1 MRAAE
6 HAPRNPR
13 RVLER
18 RRGLAEIVER
28 GVVVFADG
36 RGVNPPGGAFLVIN
50 ESYAPVCSV
59 LFVTAAAALQG
70 GSLLVA
76 AYYLDQEL
84 TNRKDEIDQI
94 PFDEE
99 VKKADEDAK
108 VRSEALRKNTVWK
121 RVPLA
126 WKAVLILATALMTA
140 SCYLVTIWASRCFR
154 DFAINDT
161 VSKRLKGRWQNIIRP
176 LGVVAV
182 SLFMFS
188 CFLHLLFDCFWYRRQ
203 GLVEGGGDSVP
214 ADGGGGP
221 VAVEGEE
228 LEPPADAPA
237 NEEPVAPAPAAAQT
251 TGQSTNVRGLNLEDS
266 WTLQEHVD
274 TGQGQ
279 RNSG

>member
-1 MRAAE
+1 M
-6 HAPRNPR
+6 
-13 RVLER
+13 
-18 RRGLAEIVER
+18 
-28 GVVVFADG
+28 
-36 RGVNPPGGAFLVIN
+36 
-50 ESYAPVCSV
+50 
-59 LFVTAAAALQG
+59 
-70 GSLLVA
+70 
-76 AYYLDQEL
+76 
-84 TNRKDEIDQI
+84 
-94 PFDEE
+94 
-99 VKKADEDAK
+99 
-108 VRSEALRKNTVWK
+108 RSEALRKNTVWK

-126 WKAVLILATALMTA
+126 WKAVLILATALMTV

-203 GLVEGGGDSVP
+203 GLVEDGGDSVP

-221 VAVEGEE
+221 VAAEGEE

-237 NEEPVAPAPAAAQT
+237 NEEPVAAPAPAAAQT
-251 TGQSTNVRGLNLEDS
+251 TSQSTNVRGLNLEDS

-274 TGQGQ
+274 VGQGQ
-279 RNSG
+279 G

>member
-1 MRAAE
+1 MIL
-6 HAPRNPR
+6 PTT
-13 RVLER
+13 
-18 RRGLAEIVER
+18 I
-28 GVVVFADG
+28 
-36 RGVNPPGGAFLVIN
+36 GGAFLVIN

-99 VKKADEDAK
+99 VKKADEEAK

-126 WKAVLILATALMTA
+126 WKAVLILATALMTV
-140 SCYLVTIWASRCFR
+140 SCYLVTIFASRCFR

-203 GLVEGGGDSVP
+203 AGLVEDG
-214 ADGGGGP
+214 GGGGP
-221 VAVEGEE
+221 VAAEGEE
-228 LEPPADAPA
+228 LEPPANAPPA

-251 TGQSTNVRGLNLEDS
+251 TNQSTNVRGLNLEDS

-279 RNSG
+279 RDSG

>member
-1 MRAAE
+1 M
-6 HAPRNPR
+6 
-13 RVLER
+13 
-18 RRGLAEIVER
+18 
-28 GVVVFADG
+28 
-36 RGVNPPGGAFLVIN
+36 
-50 ESYAPVCSV
+50 
-59 LFVTAAAALQG
+59 
-70 GSLLVA
+70 
-76 AYYLDQEL
+76 
-84 TNRKDEIDQI
+84 
-94 PFDEE
+94 
-99 VKKADEDAK
+99 
-108 VRSEALRKNTVWK
+108 RSEALRKNTVWK

-203 GLVEGGGDSVP
+203 ASLGSVAEDGGGPVAAEGEALEPP
-214 ADGGGGP
+214 ADGGGNAPP
-221 VAVEGEE
+221 V
-228 LEPPADAPA
+228 
-237 NEEPVAPAPAAAQT
+237 NEEPRVHTASLAITIPFNTEPESPAPAPAQT
-251 TGQSTNVRGLNLEDS
+251 TSQSTNVRGLNLGDS